1 LVRDARKLTDRPWA
15 ADRRVETRQAD
26 MSTVAVALLARQ
38 LPGPRRDLRLPP
50 PSPQGGLRQI
60 KFPRHGQHK
69 LATLPDEPAP
79 GFAAAAA
86 IRRYCS
92 SVMSSTSGVSSGSR
106 EITLRAEMKVSGVA
120 ELHFRVE
127 PLDAQGAML
136 IDDVANGALRSR
148 LRLIA
153 RFRSMGIVGLTYWY
167 AMLPLHSFLF
177 RRMLKRSGLTAQRLA
192 ARAETT

>member
-1 LVRDARKLTDRPWA
+1 
-15 ADRRVETRQAD
+15 
-26 MSTVAVALLARQ
+26 
-38 LPGPRRDLRLPP
+38 
-50 PSPQGGLRQI
+50 
-60 KFPRHGQHK
+60 
-69 LATLPDEPAP
+69 
-79 GFAAAAA
+79 
-86 IRRYCS
+86 
-92 SVMSSTSGVSSGSR
+92 
-106 EITLRAEMKVSGVA
+106 MKVSGVA

-177 RRMLKRSGLTAQRLA
+177 RRMLKRIGLTAQRLA